1 MPERPHDVLRRR
13 SLLLAFVACAWA
25 GCATVGEQGQ
35 ALVPT
40 RYQAR
45 TGPFIVFSNAPLAAD
60 APALH
65 GLHSLEADVE
75 SALGLRVASEQP
87 AVEVYILND
96 RESFTHFLR
105 FYYPE
110 LPTRRAFFLAQ
121 GSRRVVYTFQ
131 GERLEE
137 DLRHEA
143 THALLHV
150 AVGDLPL
157 WLDEGLA
164 EYFES
169 PDNRRGL
176 NAEHMSRLPQ
186 DVALGWKPDLA
197 KLESL
202 TNVREMTTR
211 DYRESWAWV
220 HFLLNSAP
228 TNKALLLSTLADL
241 RTSPSKAVPL
251 SKRLPAGDQ
260 IANAS
265 LLAHVEKVRTQPAAS
280 APPAEVTTVRLQ
292 DTMPDPAKRSFF
304 GRLRGMFGF

>member
-1 MPERPHDVLRRR
+1 MRERPHDGPRRPFW
-13 SLLLAFVACAWA
+13 LLALLVCAGA

-35 ALVPT
+35 ALIPT
-40 RYQAR
+40 RYQTR
-45 TGPFIVFSNAPLAAD
+45 TGPFIVFSNTALGAD
-60 APALH
+60 APSLRS
-65 GLHSLEADVE
+65 LHSLETDME
-75 SALGLRVASEQP
+75 SALGLRVVSEQP

-96 RESFTHFLR
+96 RESFAHFLR

-110 LPTRRAFFLAQ
+110 LPNRRAFFLAQ

-150 AVGDLPL
+150 AIGDLPL

-164 EYFES
+164 EYFEG
-169 PDNRRGL
+169 PENRGGL
-176 NAEHMSRLPQ
+176 NAEHMGRLPQ

-220 HFLLNSAP
+220 HFLLNSTP
-228 TNKALLLSTLADL
+228 TNKALLLATLADL
-241 RTSPSKAVPL
+241 RTAPTKAVPL
-251 SKRLPAGDQ
+251 SKRLLSDNEG
-260 IANAS
+260 ANT
-265 LLAHVEKVRTQPAAS
+265 LLLTHVEKVRTQPIAA
-280 APPAEVTTVRLQ
+280 APPAQVTTVRLQ
-292 DTMPDPAKRSFF
+292 DTQDPASKRGFF
-304 GRLRGMFGF
+304 GRLRGLFGF